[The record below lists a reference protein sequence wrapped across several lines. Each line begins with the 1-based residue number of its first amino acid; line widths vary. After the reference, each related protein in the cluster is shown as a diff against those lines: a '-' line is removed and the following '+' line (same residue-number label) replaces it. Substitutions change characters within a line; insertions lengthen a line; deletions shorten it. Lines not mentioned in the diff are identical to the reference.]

1 VVQRVPEYQDSTNS
15 ADVPARL
22 LDASGVFSD
31 NSALTPSNVRFGRKF
46 RIESF
51 RWLNAAEV

>member
-1 VVQRVPEYQDSTNS
+1 MRPS
-15 ADVPARL
+15 VPARL
-22 LDASGVFSD
+22 LNASGVFSD
-31 NSALTPSNVRFGRKF
+31 NPALTPSNLRFGRKF